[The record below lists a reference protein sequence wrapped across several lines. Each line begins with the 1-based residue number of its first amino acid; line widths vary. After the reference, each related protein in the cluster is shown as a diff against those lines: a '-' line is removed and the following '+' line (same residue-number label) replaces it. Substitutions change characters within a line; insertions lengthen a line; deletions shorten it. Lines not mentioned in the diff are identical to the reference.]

1 MADKYVLDTSAIV
14 SMLRIEPGAERVRD
28 LILTEKRNIILPWV
42 VLYEI
47 YYLTMRQVGEAE
59 AKKRYIALREL
70 PVTIIWQEEE
80 TYLLAAARIKAS
92 YPLSVADSWIA
103 AIAKQENAIL
113 VHKDPEMET
122 LGDSVRMEI
131 LPYKK

>member
-28 LILTEKRNIILPWV
+28 LILTEKRNAILPWV

-80 TYLLAAARIKAS
+80 NYLLAAARIKAS

-122 LGDSVRMEI
+122 LSDKVRMEI

>member
-103 AIAKQENAIL
+103 AIAKQENGIL
-113 VHKDPEMET
+113 VHKDPKMET

>member
-1 MADKYVLDTSAIV
+1 
-14 SMLRIEPGAERVRD
+14 MLRIEPGAERVRD
-28 LILTEKRNIILPWV
+28 LILTEKRNAILPWV

-80 TYLLAAARIKAS
+80 NYLLAAARIKAS

-122 LGDSVRMEI
+122 LSDKVRMEI